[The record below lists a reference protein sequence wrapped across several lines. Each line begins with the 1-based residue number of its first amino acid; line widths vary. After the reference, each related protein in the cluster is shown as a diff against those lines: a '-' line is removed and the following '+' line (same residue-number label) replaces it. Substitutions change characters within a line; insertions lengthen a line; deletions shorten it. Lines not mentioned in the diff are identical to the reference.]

1 MWQYDANHDSIL
13 TAGNGGTKPVQA
25 LLTLYCNQGQG
36 QYQMR
41 QTLAPSDQ
49 MWVDVGDLIG
59 EHIPYINGNFLP
71 TGVTQGS
78 YDLRELGTGIGTL
91 YEGKVVYD
99 KTYGEATYGCM
110 VCCGYKASFINLDFN
125 PFDIPVT
132 FQEDQSVL
140 ARDTCS
146 GSWVDITGDFYNT
159 WSTTGPSIATVDA
172 SGTHT
177 GVAPG
182 STITYTGPIDELVQ
196 QKVGDCPISPEGPSG
211 NDNVITCDFSLVPSS
226 GDISATYCDALT
238 DNNQTWAVNINYPN
252 DCPIVVSGST
262 CSFTGAGSR
271 ATRRGRP
278 KRSSTSL
285 TTSWEA

>member
-1 MWQYDANHDSIL
+1 MPAQRRVARRGLRRHDSIL

-25 LLTLYCNQGQG
+25 LLTLYYNQGQG

-41 QTLAPSDQ
+41 QTLAPSGQ
-49 MWVDVGDLIG
+49 MWVDVGDLIR
-59 EHIPYINGNFLP
+59 EHIPDVNGNFLP

-110 VCCGYKASFINLDFN
+110 VCCGYKLMELEYN
-125 PFDIPVT
+125 PLGIPVT

-140 ARDTCS
+140 AWDTCS

-159 WSTTGPSIATVDA
+159 WSTTDPSIATVDA

-182 STITYTGPIDELVQ
+182 STITYTGPVDEQMQV
-196 QKVGDCPISPEGPSG
+196 KVGDCPIAPEGPDG
-211 NDNVITCDFSLVPSS
+211 NDNVFTASLSCSPSSVTRGSSVTCTATAQVPS
-226 GDISATYCDALT
+226 GATPT
-238 DNNQTWAVNINYPN
+238 FSN
-252 DCPIVVSGST
+252 
-262 CSFTGAGSR
+262 
-271 ATRRGRP
+271 
-278 KRSSTSL
+278 
-285 TTSWEA
+285 